1 MKYSIF
7 SRIRDILFV
16 CALLL
21 LVKTAF
27 ERTASFITLHKDSMI
42 HELDRSFM
50 DNIYTAQRQLHFL
63 EEHPIYAHEYAHAI
77 ADIKERLST
86 IEEKYKKNSPG
97 LALLGPIGSAAIVAK
112 EEQLHQKLLET
123 VNDLSKIFVSAHN
136 VLISTQNEH
145 VPAETINHALETN
158 KELLHTLLA

>member
-7 SRIRDILFV
+7 SRIRDVVFIVL
-16 CALLL
+16 LLL

-27 ERTASFITLHKDSMI
+27 DRTTSFIVLHKDSVI
-42 HELDRSFM
+42 HELDRSFV

-86 IEEKYKKNSPG
+86 IEEKYKKKTGFST
-97 LALLGPIGSAAIVAK
+97 AK
-112 EEQLHQKLLET
+112 
-123 VNDLSKIFVSAHN
+123 VIW
-136 VLISTQNEH
+136 
-145 VPAETINHALETN
+145 
-158 KELLHTLLA
+158 

>member
-7 SRIRDILFV
+7 SRIRDVVFV

-27 ERTASFITLHKDSMI
+27 ERTASFIALHKDSMI
-42 HELDRSFM
+42 HELDRSFV

-112 EEQLHQKLLET
+112 EEQLQQKLLET
-123 VNDLSKIFVSAHN
+123 INDLSKIFVSARN
-136 VLISTQNEH
+136 ALISTQNEH
-145 VPAETINHALETN
+145 VPTETINHALETN
-158 KELLHTLLA
+158 KELLLTLLA